1 MHIKFP
7 SSIETRC
14 HTLLEVNMYLK
25 LRNGYL
31 AIEQL
36 GPDEKTSGGIII
48 PTTIRQGTLRF
59 GKVIEVGPGEL
70 VQGQFVKMDV
80 EKGNEVIFDMSRTA
94 PIQIDGK
101 DLVICNMVDI
111 IAVVSAKHLSV
122 VPPSK

>member
-1 MHIKFP
+1 
-7 SSIETRC
+7 
-14 HTLLEVNMYLK
+14 MYLK